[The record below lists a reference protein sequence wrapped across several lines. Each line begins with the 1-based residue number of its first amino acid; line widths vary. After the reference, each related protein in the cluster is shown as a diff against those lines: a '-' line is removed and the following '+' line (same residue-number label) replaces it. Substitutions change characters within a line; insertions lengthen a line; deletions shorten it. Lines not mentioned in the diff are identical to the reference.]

1 MKLTLQQAASAVADL
16 FEAAPETWTHGTNAR
31 SEFGFMVAVDDPIAC
46 CFCAIGGLRAAS
58 GCSQAGA
65 YNFLARVQPFPTRHN
80 DQRGRLAAIRMLRR
94 AAGEIECERG

>member
-58 GCSQAGA
+58 GCSEAA
-65 YNFLARVQPFPTRHN
+65 AHKFLAQVQPFPTWHN
-80 DQRGRLAAIRMLRR
+80 DNKGRLAAIRMLRR
-94 AAGEIECERG
+94 AAGEIE